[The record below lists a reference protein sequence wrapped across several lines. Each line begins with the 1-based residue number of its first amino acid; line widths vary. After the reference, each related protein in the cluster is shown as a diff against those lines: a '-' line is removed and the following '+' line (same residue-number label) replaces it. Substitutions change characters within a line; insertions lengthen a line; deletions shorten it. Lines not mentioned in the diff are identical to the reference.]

1 MYQYAVL
8 AQGAVLIVRHSGKYE
23 GAEADNAILEVAR
36 SLGAETMFGLSVVIH
51 DLAEIESI
59 SLQDSDFA
67 RRAIFLTKLEKTLGL
82 PMPLREYLPRLEL
95 LIVEPD
101 KKELREIFRERQ
113 RRMSHPNLAIM
124 TKTAAANDVNAMLID
139 RGMTDADIAAINWRS
154 PPTKDSK

>member
-1 MYQYAVL
+1 
-8 AQGAVLIVRHSGKYE
+8 
-23 GAEADNAILEVAR
+23 
-36 SLGAETMFGLSVVIH
+36 MFGLSVVIH

-154 PPTKDSK
+154 PLTKDSK

>member
-23 GAEADNAILEVAR
+23 GAEADNATLEVAR

-82 PMPLREYLPRLEL
+82 PMPLKEYLPRLEL
-95 LIVEPD
+95 LIVEPN

-154 PPTKDSK
+154 PLTKDSK